1 MESIRDALLTSLVH
15 RYVLKNKDT
24 GDVLFV
30 VVFTLLQ
37 KDKMDQEEVQR
48 AEKTQQAA
56 EAKAEQAKTEGE
68 NSKGGG
74 FEGGGDDDV
83 D

>member
-1 MESIRDALLTSLVH
+1 M
-15 RYVLKNKDT
+15 LKNKDT

-30 VVFTLLQ
+30 VVFTLLK
-37 KDKMDQEEVQR
+37 KDEMDEGEVQA

-56 EAKAEQAKTEGE
+56 GEKAEEAKKEMESLKEARFEG
-68 NSKGGG
+68 
-74 FEGGGDDDV
+74 GGGDDDV

>member
-1 MESIRDALLTSLVH
+1 MLTWLVH
-15 RYVLKNKDT
+15 RYVLRNKDT

-37 KDKMDQEEVQR
+37 KDKMDQEEVTS

-56 EAKAEQAKTEGE
+56 GAKAEQAKTEDE
-68 NSKGGG
+68 TPKDGG